1 MTRERRKVGRKEG
14 RKGERQVKKQ
24 QQIYRVGGE
33 KIPILVREELT
44 VPYLE
49 SRISRKIIL
58 VKNAK

>member
-1 MTRERRKVGRKEG
+1 M
-14 RKGERQVKKQ
+14 KKQ

-49 SRISRKIIL
+49 SRISRKIII